1 MATPIPT
8 AGAQGLVKQIYR
20 QVLEREADPSGLTYW
35 SRQLNRGELT
45 VREVVR
51 LIGQSDE
58 YRTRFVIPVIP
69 AQAAKLMYKHFLA
82 RAPENQQVLDGWAT
96 VIVQQGYKAA
106 VDGFVD
112 SDEYSSRFGDNTVPH
127 S

>member
-8 AGAQGLVKQIYR
+8 PGAIALVKQIYR
-20 QVLEREADPSGLTYW
+20 QVLEREADSSGLTYW
-35 SRQLNRGELT
+35 SQQLRGGLT

-58 YRTRFVIPVIP
+58 YRTRFVIPVVP

-82 RAPENQQVLDGWAT
+82 RAPENQPVVDGWAT
-96 VIVQQGYKAA
+96 VIVQQGFKAA

-112 SDEYSSRFGDNTVPH
+112 SDEYSRRFGDDTVPH